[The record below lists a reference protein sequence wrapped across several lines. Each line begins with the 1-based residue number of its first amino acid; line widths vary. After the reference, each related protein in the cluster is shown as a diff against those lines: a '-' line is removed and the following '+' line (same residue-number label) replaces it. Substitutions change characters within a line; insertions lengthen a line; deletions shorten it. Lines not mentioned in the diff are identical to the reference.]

1 MLSLERY
8 LADLRGPVSDKLSVI
23 NNIKNVL
30 FHGLSLDDLTLAA
43 YVLFSKSSKV
53 FFFFFSFF
61 QFFFCV
67 SSRAL
72 LKVFFAGLAGRMHQ
86 KPAERA
92 SCKGARGLLCL
103 YQRDVGSV
111 GRSFGRLRGGHL
123 SCLI

>member
-53 FFFFFSFF
+53 FFFFF
-61 QFFFCV
+61 FFF
-67 SSRAL
+67 SI
-72 LKVFFAGLAGRMHQ
+72 FFLCFFPRSLESFLCWAGW
-86 KPAERA
+86 KDA
-92 SCKGARGLLCL
+92 SKT
-103 YQRDVGSV
+103 S
-111 GRSFGRLRGGHL
+111 
-123 SCLI
+123 